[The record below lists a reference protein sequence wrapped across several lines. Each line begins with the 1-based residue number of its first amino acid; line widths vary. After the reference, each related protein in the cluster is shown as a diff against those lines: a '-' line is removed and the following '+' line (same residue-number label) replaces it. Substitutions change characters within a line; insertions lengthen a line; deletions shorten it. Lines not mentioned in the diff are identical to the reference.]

1 MPAKQDETAAPTMAQ
16 VDMNALGAAIAAGL
30 ATIAPRHEIKE
41 GDPEYVARQQA
52 EGWFD
57 AFDGGVT
64 VLQNAYEA
72 QPRGL
77 PAETRYRAAHLKP
90 GTYLKGRVTV
100 NVEANG
106 QIVRLSY
113 PVKGDAMLINRDYWS
128 SFPDLINKIWDE
140 MSAPVPG

>member
-1 MPAKQDETAAPTMAQ
+1 MAKADEQIQMTTIDTNQLA
-16 VDMNALGAAIAAGL
+16 AAIAAGI
-30 ATIAPRHEIKE
+30 ATIAPKQELRE
-41 GDPEYVARQQA
+41 GDAEYVARQKA

-77 PAETRYRAAHLKP
+77 SEEVRYRAAHLKP
-90 GTYLKGRVTV
+90 GTYLKGRVRVTV
-100 NVEANG
+100 ESDG

-113 PVKGDAMLINRDYWS
+113 PTKGDAMLINQTQHWRD
-128 SFPDLINKIWDE
+128 FPELVNKIWAE
-140 MSAPVPG
+140 QEGVPA

>member
-1 MPAKQDETAAPTMAQ
+1 MATKQETLVEAEQSVNVTQLADAFAAAMRSVQ
-16 VDMNALGAAIAAGL
+16 
-30 ATIAPRHEIKE
+30 PRIEIKE

-77 PAETRYRAAHLKP
+77 PKETLFRAAHLKP
-90 GTYLKGRVTV
+90 GTYLRGRVTV

-106 QIVRLSY
+106 SVVRLSY
-113 PVKGDAMLINRDYWS
+113 PVKGDAMLINRDHWS
-128 SFPDLINKIWDE
+128 SFPDLVNKIWDE
-140 MSAPVPG
+140 MAAPVSA

>member
-1 MPAKQDETAAPTMAQ
+1 MATRETETSVGTIDTNQLA
-16 VDMNALGAAIAAGL
+16 AAIAAGI
-30 ATIAPRHEIKE
+30 ASIAPKQELRE
-41 GDPEYVARQQA
+41 GDAEYVARQKA

-77 PAETRYRAAHLKP
+77 SEEVRYRAAHLKP
-90 GTYLKGRVTV
+90 GTYLKGRVRVTV
-100 NVEANG
+100 ESDG

-113 PVKGDAMLINRDYWS
+113 PTKGDAMLINQTQHWRDFS
-128 SFPDLINKIWDE
+128 ELITKIWDE
-140 MSAPVPG
+140 MHVPA